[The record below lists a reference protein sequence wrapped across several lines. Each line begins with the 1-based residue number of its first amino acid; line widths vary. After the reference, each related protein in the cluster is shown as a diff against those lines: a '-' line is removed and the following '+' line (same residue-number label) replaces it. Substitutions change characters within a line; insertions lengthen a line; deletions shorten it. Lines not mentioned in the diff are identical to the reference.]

1 MKGKIPNIFGV
12 VIALVLALSLAVAA
26 VPAAPAVADPG
37 DLEWS
42 EVPIPDATGYT
53 LYSGSDVG
61 AIAVSPD
68 GGTIFA
74 ASGAALNETMR
85 STDGGHNWKLMNTFA
100 MPIVDMDVSDDWADD
115 DIVVVATANTTAG
128 EVFISIDRGQ
138 TFNSW
143 GTFTEPISSLD
154 IGLDEDGNLVAVV
167 GTNYDGATPGD
178 VYLRTLVAT
187 WADQN
192 VDVGTTANVWDVLD
206 VAIPTYAND
215 EGIIAVVASMPS
227 STYAVTKM
235 STNGWGVNIADTRFV
250 DQNGDNITAT
260 RASMGFPDDYNLTAT
275 AYGGNNVFFVG
286 LTAGGD
292 GDVYKVTSQPVG
304 ASPLAEDL
312 DIRGVVGVNPTETD
326 VYSIAV
332 SGDLAD
338 ATIIAGTAKYDA
350 TMTPAQRLIYYS
362 TDAGATWSYTYKSPT
377 GGPTGANTYVAM
389 GSTAYAGTSGTES
402 AFSASTTNGLAWN
415 QRGLI
420 GTVITTIN
428 DIAASETYA
437 TDGQLFMATQNSGPT
452 SYSLWLTTDEGTTWE
467 RILCNSPAAAVGFDS
482 VQLAAGGYVFA
493 AWTAAGIVLRSH
505 DGGTTFLS
513 LLYAKAPMTAWK
525 VTGPTTIYTGHADGS
540 LWWTTDFA
548 TWDQPEES
556 EITGAV
562 TDIEVDTDILVG
574 DDDGK
579 VYLSTDAGLT
589 VEQVGTGTVAT
600 AGANTHVAFDVE
612 YDANNILYAG
622 GDATGIYRF
631 NFETS
636 TTWVEIA
643 DEVVVSGL
651 VAADDGT
658 LYASDYDA
666 GWGVARSVNPTREMA
681 VDGPDF
687 EWLDDDLGLAT
698 DALLCGLEV
707 VPGSNIL
714 FAIDDEHGEVLI
726 FTDTLTGVVTLAL
739 PACGSSAG
747 DIIEGMAQARVVLA
761 WDTLT
766 GATEYEL
773 QVALDEDFGT
783 LVTLTDAT
791 PAGTVIDEMLW
802 LGTEFFWR
810 VRVLYPL
817 WSQWSETCT
826 FITPLGPGAERPTL
840 LSPTSGAGL
849 CATDVPLRPVFQ
861 WTGLVDATNYEFQVA
876 TNAEFTAVVSGL
888 DKTGT
893 SALGPQTAYTSTVSL
908 SEGTNYFW
916 RVRALILDSEGAVV
930 TESPWSDTGCFTA
943 LAEAAPADVAP
954 TPAWVWAVIAIGAI
968 LAVAMIVLIMRT
980 RKPV

>member
-12 VIALVLALSLAVAA
+12 LMALVMALSLALVA

-37 DLEWS
+37 TLEWT
-42 EVPIPDATGYT
+42 EVPVPDATGYT

-68 GGTIFA
+68 GGAIFA
-74 ASGAALNETMR
+74 ASGATLANAMR
-85 STDGGHNWKLMNTFA
+85 STDGGHNWKLMDTFA
-100 MPIVDMDVSDDWADD
+100 MPIVDIDVSDDYADD
-115 DIVVVATANTTAG
+115 DTVVVATANATAG
-128 EVFISIDRGQ
+128 EVFISVDRGQ
-138 TFNSW
+138 TFNTW

-167 GTNYDGATPGD
+167 GTHYDGATPGD

-192 VDVGTTANVWDVLD
+192 VDVGTTANAWDVLD
-206 VAIPTYAND
+206 VGIPTYATD

-227 STYAVTKM
+227 STYVVTKM
-235 STNGWGVNIADTRFV
+235 GTNSWGVNIADTRFV
-250 DQNGDNITAT
+250 DQDGADITAT
-260 RASMGFPDDYNLTAT
+260 RASMGFPDDYNLTAA

-286 LTAGGD
+286 LTAATL
-292 GDVYKVTSQPVG
+292 GDVYQVTSQPVG

-338 ATIIAGTAKYDA
+338 ATIIAGTAKYDTA
-350 TMTPAQRLIYYS
+350 MTPTQRLIYYS
-362 TDAGATWSYTYKSPT
+362 TDAGTTWSYTYKSPT

-402 AFSASTTNGLAWN
+402 AFSASTNSGMAWN

-420 GTVITTIN
+420 DTTIADIN

-437 TDGQLFMATQNSGPT
+437 ADGQLFVATDNGAA

-467 RILCNSPAAAVGFDS
+467 RILCNSPATAVGFDS

-589 VEQVGTGTVAT
+589 VEQVGSGTVAT
-600 AGANTHVAFDVE
+600 PGANTYVAFDVE

-636 TTWVEIA
+636 TSWALIA
-643 DEVVVSGL
+643 AGVVVSGL
-651 VAADDGT
+651 VSADDGT

-666 GWGVARSVNPTREMA
+666 GWGVARSVNPTRA
-681 VDGPDF
+681 IALGGPDF
-687 EWLDDDLGLAT
+687 EWLDDSLGLAT
-698 DALLCGLEV
+698 DALLEGLEV

-714 FAIDDEHGEVLI
+714 FAIDDDNVEVVI
-726 FTDTLTGVVTLAL
+726 FTDTLTGVVTLAM
-739 PACGSSAG
+739 PSCGSTAG
-747 DIIEGMAQARVVLA
+747 DIVEGSALARVVMA
-761 WDTLT
+761 WEAMT
-766 GATEYEL
+766 GATEYEV
-773 QVALDEDFGT
+773 QIALDEDFGT
-783 LVTLTDAT
+783 LVTLTDAS

-802 LGTEFFWR
+802 LGTEFYWR
-810 VRVLYPL
+810 VRVLNPL
-817 WSQWSETCT
+817 WSQWSDTCS
-826 FITPLGPGAERPTL
+826 FITVLGPGAERPSL
-840 LSPTSGAGL
+840 LSPTSGTTGM
-849 CATDVPLRPVFQ
+849 CAQNVNPDGTVFQ
-861 WTGLVDATNYEFQVA
+861 WSGLVDATNYEFQVA
-876 TNAEFTAVVSGL
+876 TDAEFTAVVSGL
-888 DKTGT
+888 DKTGL
-893 SALGPQTAYTSTVSL
+893 SALGDQTSYTSTVSL
-908 SEGTNYFW
+908 SEGSDYFW
-916 RVRALILDSEGAVV
+916 RVRALILDDEGNVV
-930 TESPWSDTGCFTA
+930 TESPWSDTGCFTTST
-943 LAEAAPADVAP
+943 EVVEEVPP
-954 TPAWVWAVIAIGAI
+954 TPWWVWLVIAIGAV
-968 LAVAMIVLIMRT
+968 LAVAVIVLIMRT